1 MQNFKKLISA
11 ISCAVLILSSI
22 AVNSA
27 TAQQKQ
33 PTNTSFGITASIGS
47 STHLK
52 NFRFVSG
59 DIDLD
64 FTPNFT
70 TSFNAGFIF
79 RQKLTER
86 LRFQAE
92 PSLARLGGSYSE
104 GFELRGFNFQTESQT
119 ELLYVQLPLLLQITT
134 VPPDVTVYGRHR
146 PRTTYHI
153 TTGVYGGYLL
163 NAQFSGEN
171 TGAPIGIEF
180 AGTFSNDIKDQY
192 SEFDAGT
199 LLGVGF
205 EHGYGTKIGLEG
217 RVHFSVIDSGNA
229 DAFTF
234 EPQNLALSITG
245 YFVF

>member
-1 MQNFKKLISA
+1 MQNKHYL
-11 ISCAVLILSSI
+11 LSVIIVTLLASFCTYD
-22 AVNSA
+22 ASG
-27 TAQQKQ
+27 QQKQ
-33 PTNTSFGITASIGS
+33 PTNTSFGITSSIGS
-47 STHLK
+47 STHLN

-92 PSLARLGGSYSE
+92 PSLSRMGASYSE

-119 ELLYVQLPLLLQITT
+119 KLLYAHLPLLLQITT

-153 TTGVYGGYLL
+153 TTGLYGGYLL

-180 AGTFSNDIKDQY
+180 SGSFSNDVKDQY

-199 LLGVGF
+199 LLGIGF

-217 RVHFSVIDSGNA
+217 RVHFSFIDSGDA
-229 DAFTF
+229 DDFTF
-234 EPQNLALSITG
+234 KPQNLAISVTG

>member
-1 MQNFKKLISA
+1 MHKKQYLFSFL
-11 ISCAVLILSSI
+11 V
-22 AVNSA
+22 A
-27 TAQQKQ
+27 TLLVTLFSTESQAQQKQ

-47 STHLK
+47 STHLN

-79 RQKLTER
+79 RQKITER

-92 PSLARLGGSYSE
+92 PSLSRLGASYSE

-119 ELLYVQLPLLLQITT
+119 ELLYAQLPLLLQITT
-134 VPPDVTVYGRHR
+134 VPPEVTVYGRHR

-180 AGTFSNDIKDQY
+180 SGTFSNDIKDQY

-199 LLGVGF
+199 LLGIGF

>member
-1 MQNFKKLISA
+1 MQNFNYLLSVIL
-11 ISCAVLILSSI
+11 CASLASFFITDSQ
-22 AVNSA
+22 
-27 TAQQKQ
+27 AQQKQ

-47 STHLK
+47 STHIN

-70 TSFNAGFIF
+70 TSFNAGFVV
-79 RQKLTER
+79 RRKLTDR

-92 PSLARLGGSYSE
+92 PSLSRLGASYSE
-104 GFELRGFNFQTESQT
+104 GFELRGFNFQTESKT
-119 ELLYVQLPLLLQITT
+119 ELLYVQMPLLLQIST
-134 VPPDVTVYGRHR
+134 VTPDVTVYGRHR
-146 PRTTYHI
+146 GQTTYHI

-180 AGTFSNDIKDQY
+180 SGTFSNDVKEQY

-199 LLGVGF
+199 LLGIGF
-205 EHGYGTKIGLEG
+205 EYGYGTKIGLEG
-217 RVHFSVIDSGNA
+217 RVHFSVINSGDTA
-229 DAFTF
+229 DFVF
-234 EPQNLALSITG
+234 EPQNLAMSITG
-245 YFVF
+245 YFLF

>member
-1 MQNFKKLISA
+1 MQNKHYL
-11 ISCAVLILSSI
+11 LSVIIVTFLASFC
-22 AVNSA
+22 VNNA
-27 TAQQKQ
+27 HAQQKQ

-47 STHLK
+47 STHLN

-64 FTPNFT
+64 FTPNFA

-92 PSLARLGGSYSE
+92 PSLSRMGASYSE
-104 GFELRGFNFQTESQT
+104 GFELRGFNFQTASQT
-119 ELLYVQLPLLLQITT
+119 KLLYAQLPLLLQITT

-146 PRTTYHI
+146 ARTTYHI
-153 TTGVYGGYLL
+153 TTGLYGSYLL

-180 AGTFSNDIKDQY
+180 SGSFSNDVKDQY

-199 LLGVGF
+199 LLGIGF

-217 RVHFSVIDSGNA
+217 RIHFSVIDSGDA
-229 DAFTF
+229 DSFTF
-234 EPQNLALSITG
+234 KPQNLALSVTG

>member
-1 MQNFKKLISA
+1 MQIFKHLSIVVV
-11 ISCAVLILSSI
+11 CAVLTSFITD
-22 AVNSA
+22 V
-27 TAQQKQ
+27 TFAQQKQ
-33 PTNTSFGITASIGS
+33 PTDLSFGIIAGIGS
-47 STHLK
+47 STHLN

-70 TSFNAGFIF
+70 TSFNAGFIV
-79 RQKLTER
+79 RQKLTDR
-86 LRFQAE
+86 LRIQAE
-92 PSLARLGGSYSE
+92 PSLTRFGASYSE
-104 GFELRGFNFQTESQT
+104 GFELRGFNFQTDSRT
-119 ELLYVQLPLLLQITT
+119 ELLYAQIPLLLQITT

-163 NAQFSGEN
+163 DAQFSGEN

-180 AGTFSNDIKDQY
+180 SGTFSNDILDQY
-192 SEFDAGT
+192 SDYDLGT

-205 EHGYGTKIGLEG
+205 EHGYGTKIGFEG
-217 RVHFSVIDSGNA
+217 RVHFSFIDSGNA
-229 DAFTF
+229 DNFTF
-234 EPQNLALSITG
+234 KPQNLALSIAG

>member
-1 MQNFKKLISA
+1 MLNFKYLLPVI
-11 ISCAVLILSSI
+11 ICAVLTSLFIST
-22 AVNSA
+22 VN
-27 TAQQKQ
+27 AQQKQ

-47 STHLK
+47 STHLN

-70 TSFNAGFIF
+70 TSFNAGFIV
-79 RQKLTER
+79 RQKLTDR
-86 LRFQAE
+86 LRLQAE
-92 PSLARLGGSYSE
+92 PSLSRLGASYSE

-134 VPPDVTVYGRHR
+134 VPPDVTVYGRHK

-180 AGTFSNDIKDQY
+180 SGTFSNDVKDQY
-192 SEFDAGT
+192 SDFDAGT

-205 EHGYGTKIGLEG
+205 EYGYGTKIGLEG

-229 DAFTF
+229 DNFTF
-234 EPQNLALSITG
+234 KPQNLALSLTG
-245 YFVF
+245 YFLF

>member
-1 MQNFKKLISA
+1 MQIFKHLSTVIV
-11 ISCAVLILSSI
+11 CAVLTTFLTDT
-22 AVNSA
+22 AF
-27 TAQQKQ
+27 AQQKQ
-33 PTNTSFGITASIGS
+33 PTDLSFGITASIGS

-70 TSFNAGFIF
+70 TSFNAGFIV
-79 RQKLTER
+79 RQKLTDR
-86 LRFQAE
+86 LRVQAE
-92 PSLARLGGSYSE
+92 PSLTRFGASYSE
-104 GFELRGFNFQTESQT
+104 GFELRGFNFQTDSQT

-134 VPPDVTVYGRHR
+134 VRPDVTVYGRHKS
-146 PRTTYHI
+146 RTTYHV

-163 NAQFSGEN
+163 DAQFSGEN

-180 AGTFSNDIKDQY
+180 SGTFSNDVIEQY
-192 SEFDAGT
+192 SDYDLGT
-199 LLGVGF
+199 LIGVGF

-217 RVHFSVIDSGNA
+217 RVHFSIIDSG
-229 DAFTF
+229 DTEAFNF
-234 EPQNLALSITG
+234 KPQNLALSITG